1 MRKWQQGVGPLEHV
15 PAGVEDGRPQA
26 GKVSLRLSLYLLV
39 LFSLMPAFLLLAY
52 LARSNYLLQK
62 EQVYSES
69 TLLARKI
76 SARLDRE
83 FTAIESGLKVLA
95 TSEHLASGNLRKFH
109 QQAREAVRSQIVYNY
124 ILTDEQGRQ
133 LLNTLRPFG
142 SPLPA
147 TGTPP
152 ELAAVF
158 REGRTVLADLF
169 TGPVVG
175 RPVIAMGVPVRVDD
189 RVRYS
194 LNIGL
199 DPQALN
205 AILRNERVPP
215 SWLLVILDSSA
226 TIVARTRNTEQFI
239 GQKAVPEV
247 VERMMNSP
255 ESSFETRTKEGLRA
269 ISTHHRSSVWSW
281 IVAVGVGQEELE
293 RELRRDLNRLLLG
306 GGLTLLLGLAAALV
320 LSRRLV
326 RSLQELNSA
335 ARDIAQG
342 RMVTPPAGRLTELED
357 IGYALHR
364 ASLAL
369 MDVRHRAYHDALTG
383 LANRDL
389 FLEMAVNQLG
399 RARREQTGLAV
410 LAIDLDNFKPVND
423 THGHALGDRLLQ
435 EVALRLSSSIRDCD
449 LAARVG
455 GDEFLVLVAPA
466 DARFAQ
472 EVAQRLIDALSAPYE
487 GTKIRVS
494 ASIGMALYP
503 DHGENVDLL
512 VRRADD
518 ALYQAKRAGRQR
530 AVLWSA

>member
-1 MRKWQQGVGPLEHV
+1 MRKRQQGVGPVEHV
-15 PAGVEDGRPQA
+15 PAGVEDGRPRG

-52 LARSNYLLQK
+52 LARSNYLLHK
-62 EQVYSES
+62 AQVYSES

-109 QQAREAVRSQIVYNY
+109 EQAREAVRSQIVYNY
-124 ILTDEQGRQ
+124 ILTDAQGLQ

-142 SPLPA
+142 SPLPTA
-147 TGTPP
+147 GTPP

-158 REGRTVLADLF
+158 REGRTVLTDLF
-169 TGPVVG
+169 TGPVVR
-175 RPVIAMGVPVRVDD
+175 RPVIAMGVPVWVDG

-205 AILRNERVPP
+205 VILHGEQAPP
-215 SWLLVILDSSA
+215 NWLLVILDSSA
-226 TIVARTRNTEQFI
+226 TIVARTRSADQFV

-247 VERMMNSP
+247 VERMMASP
-255 ESSFETRTKEGLRA
+255 EATFETRTKEGLRA
-269 ISTHHRSSVWSW
+269 VSTHHRSSVWNW
-281 IVAVGVGQEELE
+281 IVAVGVEQEELE

-306 GGLTLLLGLAAALV
+306 GGLTLLVGLAAALL

-326 RSLQELNSA
+326 RALQELNGA
-335 ARDIAQG
+335 ARDMAQG
-342 RMVTPPAGRLTELED
+342 RMATPPSSRFTELED
-357 IGYALHR
+357 VGYALHR

-389 FLEMAVNQLG
+389 FLEMAVNQMG
-399 RARREQTGLAV
+399 RARRDQTGVAV
-410 LAIDLDNFKPVND
+410 LAIDLDHFKPVND
-423 THGHALGDRLLQ
+423 THGHAMGDRLLQ
-435 EVALRLSSSIRDCD
+435 EVALRIISSIRDSD

-455 GDEFLVLVAPA
+455 GDEFLVLVVPA

-503 DHGENVDLL
+503 EHGENMDLL
-512 VRRADD
+512 MRRADE
-518 ALYQAKRAGRQR
+518 ALYEAKRAGRQR